1 MLCFFFVIVGTYS
14 KYQTVCYVNVTYIN
28 KIQMMSF
35 IGKLIRHKLPRR
47 QDSGQVSKRLLNRT
61 CQTTRGNNSE
71 FCQCKRRSIISTLSA
86 ASPATFCTHKLCSFE
101 YQWQCA
107 YALPKIQS
115 CPYMNVMI
123 LEPLIFPCVCSS
135 VINSA
140 INGQKCSF

>member
-1 MLCFFFVIVGTYS
+1 M
-14 KYQTVCYVNVTYIN
+14 CYVNVTYIN

-47 QDSGQVSKRLLNRT
+47 QDSCQVSKRLLNRT

-71 FCQCKRRSIISTLSA
+71 FCQANDAVSFLHYLLRLRLLFVLINCAVLSINGSV
-86 ASPATFCTHKLCSFE
+86 H
-101 YQWQCA
+101 
-107 YALPKIQS
+107 ALPKIQS

-135 VINSA
+135 FINSA